1 MLPTGIGGEPM
12 VNETRHNG
20 LTDVRRIAVGHCTDP
35 DLMTGVTVIL
45 AEKGA
50 VGGVDV
56 RGGAPGTRETD
67 LLNPV
72 NLVETVHAV
81 AICGNSA
88 FGLNAVGGVMRFLE
102 ERGIGFPVG
111 DGRVVP
117 VVPAAVLFDLGR
129 GQKEDHI
136 TEEFGYMASENA
148 ATGPVA
154 QGNVGAG
161 TGAVAGGLKGGIGT
175 ASETLKD
182 GITVGGL
189 VAVNSFGSPVEPET
203 GRFYARHLERAGEF
217 GNLRPDPS
225 PRGRASRPA
234 SQGKPGQ
241 HTTIGVVATN
251 ARLTKTQATRVA
263 QTAHDGLARAIWP
276 AHTMFD
282 GDTVFALATGEVDLP
297 EAETPFGPA
306 TIKSL
311 SRVGS
316 SAADVLSRAI
326 IHAILSARTVG
337 SFSSYRDR
345 YPEAFL

>member
-1 MLPTGIGGEPM
+1 M
-12 VNETRHNG
+12 VNEPRHNG
-20 LTDVRRIAVGHCTDP
+20 LTDVRRIAVGHFTDL

-45 AEKGA
+45 AEDGA

-72 NLVETVHAV
+72 NLIERVHAV
-81 AICGNSA
+81 AICGNSG

-117 VVPAAVLFDLGR
+117 IVPAAVLFDLGR
-129 GQKEDHI
+129 GQKEGHI
-136 TEEFGYMASENA
+136 SEEFGYEACKKA
-148 ATGPVA
+148 AIGPVP

-175 ASETLKD
+175 ASETIED

-189 VAVNSFGSPVEPET
+189 VAVNSFGSPVDPET
-203 GRFYARHLERAGEF
+203 GRFYARHLERTGEF
-217 GNLRPDPS
+217 GNLKPDTS
-225 PRGRASRPA
+225 LWSGASRPGDR
-234 SQGKPGQ
+234 GKPGQ
-241 HTTIGVVATN
+241 HTTIGVVATD
-251 ARLTKTQATRVA
+251 AKLTKAQATRVA
-263 QTAHDGLARAIWP
+263 QMAHDGLARAIWP

-282 GDTVFALATGEVDLP
+282 GDTIFVLATGEVDLP
-297 EAETPFGPA
+297 DREAPFGQGR
-306 TIKSL
+306 TESL

-316 SAADVLSRAI
+316 SAADVLARAI
-326 IHAILSARTVG
+326 IRAILAAETVG
-337 SFSSYRDR
+337 SFLCYRDK
-345 YPEAFL
+345 YPGAFL